1 MGLPGSEPF
10 FLFVTGGFGDRELVG
25 ESKVIQGHDN
35 LECDHFEIYLLNSL
49 VPSVDMQLPLAS
61 CKSFACHTS
70 EKQGGAAVVNF
81 AAAVRTAAS
90 TNRDWNTDTT
100 THPRFRS
107 TSGITCTD
115 NAVLTR
121 LRAMWVM
128 EPWSLR

>member
-49 VPSVDMQLPLAS
+49 VPSVLMQLPLAS

-70 EKQGGAAVVNF
+70 EKQGG
-81 AAAVRTAAS
+81 R
-90 TNRDWNTDTT
+90 
-100 THPRFRS
+100 
-107 TSGITCTD
+107 GG
-115 NAVLTR
+115 
-121 LRAMWVM
+121 
-128 EPWSLR
+128 